1 MLGFWLS
8 GSQKKEKGGIDN
20 EGFGKDKRNAAPLPS
35 GRSGGTLEPRSLFSK
50 MESEVGDVL
59 VYNFP

>member
-8 GSQKKEKGGIDN
+8 GSQKGEGGEIMKGS
-20 EGFGKDKRNAAPLPS
+20 GKIKGTRLHCLPD
-35 GRSGGTLEPRSLFSK
+35 RSGGTLEPRSLFSK

>member
-8 GSQKKEKGGIDN
+8 GSQKRRRGRDN
-20 EGFGKDKRNAAPLPS
+20 ERFGKDKRNAAPLPS